1 MTNEELIMCIKD
13 GNKELM
19 SELYTQNIRLI
30 QIIARKLCADINDY
44 EDAMQDAYIGLAA
57 AVEAYDKD
65 KGAKFMTYAEYHIKL
80 AIRRG
85 KCTARHVPERIRYRA
100 ACICKVQNELALQL
114 GRTATKAEISDKT
127 GLTAEQIKHT
137 LDAVAPV
144 RSIYE
149 PLGEDDFTVAD
160 TIQDNNIDFENDIA
174 AADEQRFVHDV
185 VEELPEREREALKL
199 YYFYRMTYAQVGKQ
213 LHVSGNYARELVKKG
228 IKQLQSPQIKQKFLD
243 DTIDSV
249 TPFYQHRGVQAFNNT
264 WTSVTEKAVLDR
276 ERYIRRI
283 TV

>member
-1 MTNEELIMCIKD
+1 MTNEELVMCIKD

-44 EDAMQDAYIGLAA
+44 EDAMQDAYIGLTA

-65 KGAKFMTYAEYHIKL
+65 KGVKFMTYAAYHIKL

-85 KCTARHVPERIRYRA
+85 KCTAQHIPEHIQFRA
-100 ACICKVQNELALQL
+100 AQIHKAQNELSLQL
-114 GRTATKAEISDKT
+114 GRTPTKAEISDKT

-149 PLGEDDFTVAD
+149 PLGEDDLTVAD

-174 AADEQRFVHDV
+174 AADEQQLVHDV
-185 VEELPEREREALKL
+185 VEELPNQEKTIIKL
-199 YYFYRMTYAQVGKQ
+199 YFFRRLTYKQISIQLGITVGQVR
-213 LHVSGNYARELVKKG
+213 SIIDKG
-228 IKQLQSPQIKQKFLD
+228 IRKLRYPRIKRKFLD
-243 DTIDSV
+243 NI
-249 TPFYQHRGVQAFNNT
+249 
-264 WTSVTEKAVLDR
+264 L
-276 ERYIRRI
+276 
-283 TV
+283 